1 VATITKADIAA
12 TVENFTV
19 NIEDRL
25 VSGHINKAWEIDF
38 ENIMPTSLKVAIS
51 GLSLTASGNTQLK
64 ALFNNHVTKC
74 WAYRAYGRFL
84 ANHGNNVTPF
94 GIMQV
99 LDQDQRVADSKDRAF
114 MIANNDR
121 DASVFFSRFI
131 KAMEDA
137 NWTFDGTVYLF
148 EDGQPRKKPSR
159 KFGIRAI
166 N

>member
-1 VATITKADIAA
+1 MATITKADIASV
-12 TVENFTV
+12 VENFTT

-25 VSGHINKAWEIDF
+25 INGHINKAWEIDF
-38 ENIMPTSLKVAIS
+38 ENIMPTSLKTAIAALNLA
-51 GLSLTASGNTQLK
+51 GAGNTQLK
-64 ALFNNHVTKC
+64 ALFNDHIKKC
-74 WAYRAYGRFL
+74 WVYRAYGRFL

-114 MIANNDR
+114 MIGNNDR
-121 DASVFFSRFI
+121 DASVYFSKLS
-131 KAMEDA
+131 KALEDA
-137 NWTFDGTVYLF
+137 NWTFDGTTYSF
-148 EDGQPRKKPSR
+148 EDGQTRKKPSR